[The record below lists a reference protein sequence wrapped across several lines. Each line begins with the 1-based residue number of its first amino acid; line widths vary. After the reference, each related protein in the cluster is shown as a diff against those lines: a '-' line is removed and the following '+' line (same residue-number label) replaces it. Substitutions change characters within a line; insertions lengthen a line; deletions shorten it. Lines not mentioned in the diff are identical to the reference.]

1 MLDLINEP
9 TLQLMF
15 QRYSRSSGLGGIE
28 TKHTLDHER
37 DLCSAV
43 YLDFSETYLYVAEW
57 DFRSAVCLDLSE
69 MYSNVS
75 ERSAC
80 AQVCA
85 TVAATGV
92 RCCELANSL
101 VLDLRSPS

>member
-15 QRYSRSSGLGGIE
+15 QRYSRSSGLGGIK

-37 DLCSAV
+37 DVRSAL
-43 YLDFSETYLYVAEW
+43 YLDISEMYSYVFEW

-69 MYSNVS
+69 MYSYVS
-75 ERSAC
+75 ECSAC
-80 AQVCA
+80 AQVRA

-101 VLDLRSPS
+101 VLHLRSPS